1 MHCYNTALPPSTK
14 RSGLLRSE
22 RRCGLKG
29 WASFVWWAHVVCSW
43 VWGCVV
49 VRPTPV
55 GCGRCGSL
63 SLWFWLCTLRSL
75 VSARTTSCPGVQ
87 LPIRDFSFLVRTC
100 PTGSKVLFG
109 RLLGIVGF
117 RITSHH
123 SGRGTENRELAAR
136 VVRDGALAGSALRV
150 GLFTA
155 TSSGGEG
162 VVRPTNDAAQLVGG
176 FAPMFAGRRR

>member
-1 MHCYNTALPPSTK
+1 MSVV
-14 RSGLLRSE
+14 G
-22 RRCGLKG
+22 CGGVL
-29 WASFVWWAHVVCSW
+29 WLWLWCR
-43 VWGCVV
+43 
-49 VRPTPV
+49 RPTPV

-87 LPIRDFSFLVRTC
+87 LPIRDFSFSVRTC